1 MRKSGILM
9 AMTSLP
15 SPYGIGTMGRAAYR
29 FVDFLRS
36 AGQTY
41 WQLLP
46 LGPTSYGDSPYS
58 SFSTFA
64 GNPYLIDLD
73 LLVRDGLLKRT
84 ELRDVD
90 WGEDEQRVDY
100 GKVYAGRFPV
110 LRRAFARGREKLSD
124 EMAAFRQENR
134 SWLEDYALFM
144 AMKVHFGMVSWTEW
158 PEEDIRLHKA
168 EAVERYHRELR
179 DEVDFW
185 VFTQFLFFRQW
196 NDLRRYA
203 HDKGIQFIG
212 DVPIYVALDSADV
225 WSSPSFFQLD
235 EENVPK
241 EVAGVPPDAFTAD
254 GQLWGN
260 PLYDWD
266 AMRADGFGWWI
277 RRIEGAQ
284 KLYDVIRIDHFRG
297 FESYWAVPY
306 GDDTARRGRW
316 KSGPG
321 MDLVGVLTSWFPNL
335 RFIAE
340 DLGYTTPEV
349 EKLLSDSGLP
359 GMKILEFGF
368 EPQGESGYVP
378 HNCQRH
384 SVCYIGTHDNETVK
398 GWVSSG
404 KGQAYIRYA
413 REYMHITREEGW
425 CWGMIRTG
433 MSTASELFIM
443 QMQDVLELPGWSRMN
458 APGTTEG
465 NWQWRMKSDAI
476 SAKLVRKLRKI
487 THTYRRV

>member
-158 PEEDIRLHKA
+158 PEEDIRLHKD

-185 VFTQFLFFRQW
+185 VFTQFLFFRGTIC
-196 NDLRRYA
+196 A
-203 HDKGIQFIG
+203 
-212 DVPIYVALDSADV
+212 
-225 WSSPSFFQLD
+225 
-235 EENVPK
+235 
-241 EVAGVPPDAFTAD
+241 
-254 GQLWGN
+254 
-260 PLYDWD
+260 
-266 AMRADGFGWWI
+266 AM
-277 RRIEGAQ
+277 
-284 KLYDVIRIDHFRG
+284 
-297 FESYWAVPY
+297 P
-306 GDDTARRGRW
+306 
-316 KSGPG
+316 
-321 MDLVGVLTSWFPNL
+321 
-335 RFIAE
+335 
-340 DLGYTTPEV
+340 
-349 EKLLSDSGLP
+349 
-359 GMKILEFGF
+359 
-368 EPQGESGYVP
+368 
-378 HNCQRH
+378 
-384 SVCYIGTHDNETVK
+384 
-398 GWVSSG
+398 
-404 KGQAYIRYA
+404 
-413 REYMHITREEGW
+413 
-425 CWGMIRTG
+425 MIRASSLSATCP
-433 MSTASELFIM
+433 STWRWTPPTCGAARLS
-443 QMQDVLELPGWSRMN
+443 S
-458 APGTTEG
+458 
-465 NWQWRMKSDAI
+465 NW
-476 SAKLVRKLRKI
+476 
-487 THTYRRV
+487 TRRTCPRR